1 MMKFAAMTTRPPNE
15 TDQLHTQHQ
24 WIEGWAVRW
33 VKIYVGQ
40 ELDAWLD
47 NDDHLEQWE
56 ENTLTASDRRILL
69 ANWYNTAVKRALE
82 GQAKLK
88 YFEHAGC
95 LLAADGSNDD
105 LVKFGSK
112 GRSRATM
119 IQT

>member
-1 MMKFAAMTTRPPNE
+1 M
-15 TDQLHTQHQ
+15 
-24 WIEGWAVRW
+24 
-33 VKIYVGQ
+33 IYVGQ

-95 LLAADGSNDD
+95 LLTAQMARTTTWSR
-105 LVKFGSK
+105 LEVKFEGTPPGYKLTVPNEYLYINLFSLIV
-112 GRSRATM
+112 R
-119 IQT
+119 IN